1 MTEKTSGPSAA
12 LAELAVATATVRQQ
26 LERVPL
32 PPARQAPDDWSA
44 AWLRWAGTVTDE
56 LTRQA
61 TNIEAVSVQVEM
73 TDQNLERALSLRN
86 IVGRRDGA

>member
-1 MTEKTSGPSAA
+1 MTGKTAGPSAA

-32 PPARQAPDDWSA
+32 PSVRQALDDWSA

-56 LTRQA
+56 LNRQA
-61 TNIEAVSVQVEM
+61 VNIEATSVQIEM
-73 TDQNLERALSLRN
+73 TDKNLEAALSLRN

>member
-1 MTEKTSGPSAA
+1 MTGKTAGPSAA

-32 PPARQAPDDWSA
+32 PSVRQALDDWSA

-56 LTRQA
+56 LNRQA
-61 TNIEAVSVQVEM
+61 VNIEAVSVAGQLTDRQVAA
-73 TDQNLERALSLRN
+73 TLH
-86 IVGRRDGA
+86 GDG